1 MHLLSRLRHHTFV
14 LLLCALPLA
23 GATTSASAE
32 PARPEVAK
40 QVKAY
45 ASADGVKVSTLRYG
59 PRERQQALIQVID
72 ADSAIDGR
80 ILLAS
85 TRSTERNTRYTV
97 HLDGR
102 PYVLLIVSEAT
113 GELYVPG
120 TPKPTSVRYDADL
133 SAQSNPEH
141 YLTDYQ
147 EQGNGR

>member
-1 MHLLSRLRHHTFV
+1 MHLLSRLRHHTFA

-23 GATTSASAE
+23 GATAVAHAE

-72 ADSAIDGR
+72 ADSAIDGK

-85 TRSTERNTRYTV
+85 TRTTDKDTRYTV
-97 HLDGR
+97 QLDGR
-102 PYVLLIVSEAT
+102 PYVLLIVSEAA

-120 TPKPTSVRYDADL
+120 APKPTWVSYDAGL

-147 EQGNGR
+147 EQGR

>member
-1 MHLLSRLRHHTFV
+1 MHLLYRLRHHTFAF
-14 LLLCALPLA
+14 LLCALPLA
-23 GATTSASAE
+23 GVAVTAHAE
-32 PARPEVAK
+32 SARPEVAK

-72 ADSAIDGR
+72 VDHAIDGK

-85 TRSTERNTRYTV
+85 TRATDKDTRYTV
-97 HLDGR
+97 QLNGR
-102 PYVLLIVSEAT
+102 PYVLLIVSEAA

-120 TPKPTSVRYDADL
+120 APKPTWVRYDAGL
-133 SAQSNPEH
+133 SAESNPEH

-147 EQGNGR
+147 EQEKGR